1 MNLTISQARAYS
13 NRSMLGEMVTV
24 ALGKS
29 YVKRSSAP
37 RQSWWTN
44 EVNDSKGFSCL
55 PEGGYRVMRSIN
67 D

>member
-29 YVKRSSAP
+29 YVKRAP
-37 RQSWWTN
+37 AARQSWWRN
-44 EVNDSKGFSCL
+44 EVIDSK
-55 PEGGYRVMRSIN
+55 
-67 D
+67 